1 MRMRSILTVLLAG
14 TACLLLAGCQANDE
28 VIPENTFRSLLKLA
42 AGDPADGDFFGM
54 VAAVDGSY
62 ALVGSPGADVSATNQ
77 GAAYLFLQSQGGLDG
92 WGEIKKLVA
101 ADAGDN
107 DFFGVSVDISGD
119 YAVAGADGDDGTGT
133 DRGAAYIFYRN
144 MGGADAWGQ
153 VKKLTASD
161 AANSD
166 GFGVSV
172 ALDGDT
178 VIIGADGEDG
188 AGTNEGAAYVFSRN
202 QGGADNWGQVIKLVS
217 GDPDDSDQ
225 FGNAVDI
232 KGDIVLVGSPG
243 KDGAGSNRGAA
254 YLFRRDQG
262 GLDAWGQVKKI
273 VPGDPADDV
282 LFGMALSIDGDLAV
296 IGAAWDDGGGT
307 NRGAAY
313 LFGRDQGGAE
323 NWGEVKKL
331 IASDAHNS
339 DVFGYDVALD
349 GSYVLVGAGWNGGG
363 GTARGQAY
371 LFARNEGGTDNWGE
385 VQRLRASDGANEDW
399 FGFSVALDGS
409 YLLVGA
415 DGEDGAG
422 AEGAERGAAY
432 MFRKI

>member
-14 TACLLLAGCQANDE
+14 TASLLLAGCQANDE
-28 VIPENTFRSLLKLA
+28 VIPEDTFRSLLKLV
-42 AGDPADGDFFGM
+42 AGDPTDGDFFGM
-54 VAAVDGSY
+54 AVAVDGSY
-62 ALVGSPGADVSATNQ
+62 ALVGSPGADASATNQ

-101 ADAGDN
+101 ADAGDD
-107 DFFGVSVDISGD
+107 DFLGVSVDISGD
-119 YAVAGADGDDGTGT
+119 YAVVGADGDDGTGT

-144 MGGADAWGQ
+144 QGGADAWGQ
-153 VKKLTASD
+153 VTKLVASD
-161 AANSD
+161 VANND

-178 VIIGADGEDG
+178 VIVGADGEDG
-188 AGTNEGAAYVFSRN
+188 TGTNEGAAYVFSRN

-225 FGNAVDI
+225 FGYAVDI

-254 YLFRRDQG
+254 YLFSRDQG
-262 GLDAWGQVKKI
+262 GLDAWGQVKKV

-282 LFGMALSIDGDLAV
+282 LFGIALSIDGGLAV

-307 NRGAAY
+307 DRGAAY
-313 LFGRDQGGAE
+313 LFGRDQGGAD
-323 NWGEVKKL
+323 NWAQFKKL
-331 IASDAHNS
+331 TASDAHDS
-339 DVFGYDVALD
+339 DFFGYDVAVD
-349 GSYVLVGAGWNGGG
+349 GDYVVVGAGWSKGGG
-363 GTARGQAY
+363 MERGQVY
-371 LFARNEGGTDNWGE
+371 VFVRSEGGTDNWGE

-415 DGEDGAG
+415 DGEDGDG
-422 AEGAERGAAY
+422 SERGAAY